1 MFPVLIFYIQNNI
14 ANLSNYIINEY
25 ITVKRKESYP
35 QLTWFIET
43 YKLSIPSQ
51 NSQKF
56 MTVRASCDISKENQF
71 ITRHVNFA
79 YSHFLC
85 WELDYSL
92 NFKFTSSNFPT
103 NPSKQQFLN
112 VKNSA

>member
-43 YKLSIPSQ
+43 YRLSIPSQ

-79 YSHFLC
+79 SSHFLY
-85 WELDYSL
+85 WEELDYSL
-92 NFKFTSSNFPT
+92 NFKFSSSNFLT
-103 NPSKQQFLN
+103 NPSKQ
-112 VKNSA
+112 